1 MSKSDNGAAFPF
13 GNTNSF
19 GTVPTSL
26 WDSWE
31 AAEPDDIR
39 RRASV
44 IVDEDEF
51 DMANYES
58 GEVRQQ
64 WEETGLWN
72 KKLQPILSKQAY
84 DKMGSWAT
92 RSFG

>member
-1 MSKSDNGAAFPF
+1 MIS
-13 GNTNSF
+13 
-19 GTVPTSL
+19 V
-26 WDSWE
+26 
-31 AAEPDDIR
+31 AEHLL
-39 RRASV
+39 S
-44 IVDEDEF
+44 VDEDEF

-84 DKMGSWAT
+84 DKMGSWGNSLFWIAHPEFVGT
-92 RSFG
+92 HHS